1 MSEQLKPCPFCGSE
15 GKVFFNDE
23 ACYHGGK
30 GTYYIVCAEC
40 ASRGKNGNDEQQAI
54 EAWNRRVGDDK

>member
-23 ACYHGGK
+23 ACYHGGN
-30 GTYYIVCAEC
+30 GTYYIACAEC
-40 ASRGKNGNDEQQAI
+40 TSRGKSGNDKQQAI
-54 EAWNRRVGDDK
+54 EAWNRRISNDK

>member
-1 MSEQLKPCPFCGSE
+1 MIELKPCPFCGGE

-54 EAWNRRVGDDK
+54 EAWNRRISNDK